1 MTGMRP
7 SQRARIGQRYLE
19 EAVLDVL
26 FEASLEGEDCIGA
39 AEISRRA
46 GIFRDRGVVDIM
58 NDAITTGLLVKL
70 HSENRVERCTQSHAN
85 RGGWELTDN
94 EFNTRRDDVR

>member
-1 MTGMRP
+1 MSGMNP
-7 SQRARIGQRYLE
+7 SQRTSVGQEYLE

-26 FEASLEGEDCIGA
+26 FEAWSEGDECIGA

-46 GIFRDRGVVDIM
+46 EIYRDRGVDDIM

-70 HSENRVERCTQSHAN
+70 QSENRVERCIQSRAN
-85 RGGWELTDN
+85 RGGWELTYN
-94 EFNTRRDDVR
+94 EFISRRYAR